1 MKRRLLLLSS
11 VAAASAF
18 VALPFVAEIAAKEV
32 HVFKSR
38 TCGCCGAW
46 VRHMKSAG
54 FAVKVTDVD
63 DTTAERKRLGMP
75 ERFGS
80 CHTATVDG
88 YVLEGH
94 VPATEVKRLLEAGTK
109 AIGLAVPSMPIGSP
123 GMEMGARKEPYQ
135 VLLID
140 HSGAASAYAS
150 YPK

>member
-1 MKRRLLLLSS
+1 MKKRLLLGSL
-11 VAAASAF
+11 AALSAF
-18 VALPFVAEIAAKEV
+18 VALPFLAEIAAKEV

-38 TCGCCGAW
+38 SCGCCGAW

-75 ERFGS
+75 EHFGS

-94 VPATEVKRLLEAGTK
+94 VPAAEVKQLLAAGIN
-109 AIGLAVPSMPIGSP
+109 AVGLAVPSMPIGSP
-123 GMEMGARKEPYQ
+123 GMEMGARKDPYQ

-140 HSGAASAYAS
+140 HSGAATVFAS
-150 YPK
+150 YSK

>member
-1 MKRRLLLLSS
+1 MRRRLLLGS
-11 VAAASAF
+11 AAALTAF
-18 VALPFVAEIAAKEV
+18 IALPFLAEMSSKEV

-46 VRHMKSAG
+46 VSHMRSAG
-54 FAVKVTDVD
+54 FAVKVSDVA

-94 VPATEVKRLLEAGTK
+94 VPATEVKQLLAAGTK
-109 AIGLAVPSMPIGSP
+109 ALGLAVPSMPVGSP
-123 GMEMGARKEPYQ
+123 GMEMGARKDPYQ
-135 VLLID
+135 GLLSD
-140 HSGAASAYAS
+140 QAGAATVYAS